1 MIIREKDKKEIISLA
16 TKNFNQELK
25 ILAYGS
31 RISEEAHDT
40 SNLNL
45 VIVSKNEEKLNINEF
60 SNFKEALTDSN
71 IPILIEVLDWNRIPE
86 TFHNN
91 ILANNEEMIR
101 IGYE

>member
-16 TKNFNQELK
+16 IKNFNQELK

-31 RISEEAHDT
+31 RVSGESHDT

-60 SNFKEALTDSN
+60 SNFKEALENSN
-71 IPILIEVLDWNRIPE
+71 IPILIEVLDWNIIPE
-86 TFHNN
+86 TFHKY
-91 ILANNEEMIR
+91 ILANNEELMR
-101 IGYE
+101 IGV